1 MSRNLLRIL
10 VLFGVLATISP
21 VAASAAPFVTA
32 DVEELAD
39 GTFLYEY
46 ELFNPVT
53 EPDDVDGDG
62 DVDGDVYDFGITF
75 VGNPTAVMS
84 PPGWDAIY
92 GLGFINWF
100 GLLDENFVPLN
111 DVLPGTSLGGF
122 SFVSA
127 FAPGAI
133 DYRIVTTAMV
143 NNEPRTLTGS
153 TIGPNPTPVPE
164 PGTLLLLGAGVGTLL
179 ARRRRS
185 TPAA

>member
-53 EPDDVDGDG
+53 GPDEVDG

-75 VGNPTAVMS
+75 VGNPTEVMS
-84 PPGWDAIY
+84 PSGWDAIY

-100 GLLDENFVPLN
+100 GLLDENFVPLA

-133 DYRIVTTAMV
+133 NYTILTTAYDEDF
-143 NNEPRTLTGS
+143 NPRTLTGS
-153 TIGPNPTPVPE
+153 TVGPNPTPIPE